1 MLYCLKISS
10 PAFLY
15 YWVFHVKYSEV
26 KYTKASSFVSN
37 FAIWIAD
44 IFMYI
49 MNCPNNYIYYCIFN
63 MKV

>member
-1 MLYCLKISS
+1 MDCMHLGMTVI
-10 PAFLY
+10 
-15 YWVFHVKYSEV
+15 
-26 KYTKASSFVSN
+26 KASSFVGN

-44 IFMYI
+44 TFMYI